1 MNKNIIRGSLELAG
15 FNNHLYGTNT
25 DGECIHL
32 AVLGSEFYQYF
43 DEESGTWEEWAGD
56 INDDVNT
63 YELGE
68 AYKFT
73 LIDSKE

>member
-32 AVLGSEFYQYF
+32 AVLGSEFDMYF
-43 DEESGTWEEWAGD
+43 DDDSGTWEKWTGD
-56 INDDVNT
+56 INDEAETCEFEDAYEFALVN
-63 YELGE
+63 
-68 AYKFT
+68 
-73 LIDSKE
+73 SKE

>member
-32 AVLGSEFYQYF
+32 AVLVSEFDMYF
-43 DEESGTWEEWAGD
+43 DDFSFFFKLLRVFCTLD
-56 INDDVNT
+56 FSVNN
-63 YELGE
+63 
-68 AYKFT
+68 
-73 LIDSKE
+73 